1 VAVRKWSVSV
11 EEHLARRVE
20 GIRFSS
26 HRSSGRVRQ
35 PVAVLVLDSE
45 ALSALARPQADELR
59 HQRVRAA
66 LRSAHVRNAAVRVPS
81 AVLVELYRG
90 REYDE
95 PIDAVL
101 TRGFVQV
108 VTTGL
113 RIARIA
119 GHLLA
124 RADAG
129 SEMAVDALVVAT
141 AVRLGG
147 GMVLTHDPDDLRSLA
162 ANHPSVAIARI

>member
-1 VAVRKWSVSV
+1 
-11 EEHLARRVE
+11 
-20 GIRFSS
+20 
-26 HRSSGRVRQ
+26 
-35 PVAVLVLDSE
+35 VAVLVLDSE
-45 ALSALARPQADELR
+45 ALSALARPHADELR

-66 LRSAHVRNAAVRVPS
+66 MRSAHARNAPVRVPS

-90 REYDE
+90 SGSDE

-101 TRGFVQV
+101 ARGFVQV
-108 VTTGL
+108 VTTGA

-124 RADAG
+124 RVDAG

-147 GMVLTHDPDDLRSLA
+147 GMIVTHDPEDLSALA
-162 ANHPSVAIARI
+162 ANSPNVAIVRV